1 MKRLP
6 YPLGLM
12 LMARRCDID
21 APRTPYAAARELES
35 QPIERREVRG
45 RIYVLR
51 GEQACIAR
59 NARSWSLS

>member
-1 MKRLP
+1 MKRISF
-6 YPLGLM
+6 PLALM
-12 LMARRCDID
+12 MAARRCNID
-21 APRTPYAAARELES
+21 APRTPYAAARERES

-59 NARSWSLS
+59 NARSWGHS